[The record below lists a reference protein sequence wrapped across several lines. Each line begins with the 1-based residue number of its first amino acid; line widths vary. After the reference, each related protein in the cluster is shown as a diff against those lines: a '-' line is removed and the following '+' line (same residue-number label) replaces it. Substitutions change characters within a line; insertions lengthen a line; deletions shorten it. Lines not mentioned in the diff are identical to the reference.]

1 MIERRRFQ
9 RIRYASK
16 CELICQGACH
26 EGRLEN
32 LSLSGALASFTG
44 SILVRPGHTGTLDIH
59 VDGHAVPLRFEME
72 VAHSGFSMV
81 GMKFI
86 DMDTGTRERLRELV
100 ERLTVLQEQSAGD

>member
-1 MIERRRFQ
+1 MIEKRRFH
-9 RIRYASK
+9 RIGLASK
-16 CELICQGACH
+16 CSLACNNAIY

-59 VDGHAVPLRFEME
+59 MDGHAVPLRFEME
-72 VAHSGFSMV
+72 VAHSGFSIV

-100 ERLTVLQEQSAGD
+100 ERLTVLQEQSAGE